1 MTNLWLDLA
10 KSHGMNGS
18 PMKQSRALVLVV
30 LPATALIALGALG
43 WWLLASENQLP
54 PRSLA
59 APEPEPIA
67 ALPSQPAAVAAPT
80 PEMLFASEFAKA
92 PDEAAKLTLLDA
104 LPAKT
109 WAKAT
114 DRVLADCMQRGE
126 STAIRARAFD
136 VALELTKR
144 PQGDSK
150 AAVLKVALDS
160 HHADVRSRS
169 LRECRIDPQPEMLEE
184 LLSAVRMGG
193 TDRYLAVHAL
203 AALEDPRAQQSVL
216 EAAKDESLPKPERA
230 RAIALLSRSKL
241 PEAVDYLKE
250 LAAKQDA
257 EFAGIA
263 TQALAAIQAA
273 QTARK

>member
-1 MTNLWLDLA
+1 MTNLWLDSA
-10 KSHGMNGS
+10 KIHGMNAL

-80 PEMLFASEFAKA
+80 PENLFESEFARA
-92 PDEAAKLTLLDA
+92 PDEAARLTLLDG
-104 LPAKT
+104 LPTKP
-109 WAKAT
+109 WARAT
-114 DRVLADCMQRGE
+114 IGVLADCMQRGD

-136 VALELTKR
+136 VALELAKR

-169 LRECRIDPQPEMLEE
+169 LRECRIDPQPEMLDD
-184 LLSAVRMGG
+184 LLSAARMGG
-193 TDRYLAVHAL
+193 TDRYQAVHAL
-203 AALEDPRAQQSVL
+203 AALEDPRAQQCVL

-230 RAIALLSRSKL
+230 RAIALLGRTKL
-241 PEAVDYLKE
+241 AEAVEYLKE

-257 EFAGIA
+257 EFSGVAM
-263 TQALAAIQAA
+263 QALAALQAA
-273 QTARK
+273 QTNSK